1 MEEKQYVTTPI
12 LWTKEF
18 ENEISEVYRLFKD
31 QENKIFDL
39 AWHDENPNGLMDFI
53 ENIIRQELVFVVKDG
68 DRVAGAFILVN
79 PNIFRNVVLSIEA
92 HCAISKRYWGKTSRD
107 VMNSF
112 KEYLRKNFNIN
123 RIIATVPQCG
133 YGVIKLLKNIGFR
146 HEGTIK
152 RVLVY
157 NDKNNQ
163 PKLYDKLIY
172 ALDMEEK

>member
-39 AWHDENPNGLMDFI
+39 AWHDENPN
-53 ENIIRQELVFVVKDG
+53 V
-68 DRVAGAFILVN
+68 LVN

-112 KEYLRKNFNIN
+112 KEYLRNNFNIN